1 MLYVRMMF
9 VMAVGIYMS
18 RIVLAALGVVDYGIY
33 NVVGG
38 VVAMLSFFN
47 SSMATATQRELNYE
61 MGLGH
66 QENLKQVFSVSFI
79 SYCIIAVAVVILAE
93 SVGMW
98 FLLHKLVI
106 PPDRLQA
113 AIWVFQFSILTF
125 IINML
130 AVPYNAAIIAH
141 EKMEA
146 FAYISILEVVLK
158 LLIAYLLLVSP
169 IDTLA
174 FYGALM
180 CGNALIIR
188 YVYSLYCRRH
198 FAECRVQWIWDKAI
212 FKRLFGF
219 SGWMLIGTTSHVFS
233 TQGINMLIN
242 IFFGPILN
250 ASRAISV
257 QVYNAINSFAANFI
271 LATRPQVVKSY
282 AQGEYAYACKLTF
295 STSKLSFILLFVLS
309 LPVIMQTDY
318 ILELW
323 LKTVPPYTALF
334 VQLSLVD
341 MLVIASFSPIASL
354 SQASGKIRN
363 YQLIVSIGFLLIPIV
378 SWILYQRG
386 FPVYIAFV
394 ASIAIN
400 IMALFGRAFELK
412 CSQDF
417 PARKYLLRVFF
428 PIVLSFFAVLFGSY
442 AIRWCLPPTSNIAW
456 LLLNTLIYLA
466 FSSILLW
473 FALLNREEKTLA
485 KKMFY
490 KIKKR

>member
-79 SYCIIAVAVVILAE
+79 SYCLIAVAVVILAE
-93 SVGMW
+93 SAGMW

-106 PPDRLQA
+106 PPDRLQV

-125 IINML
+125 VINML

-141 EKMEA
+141 ERMEA

-169 IDTLA
+169 VDTLA

-198 FAECRVQWIWDKAI
+198 FAECRVRWIWDKEM

-219 SGWMLIGTTSHVFS
+219 SGWILIGNMSLVFS

-271 LATRPQVVKSY
+271 IATRPQVVKSY

-295 STSKLSFILLFVLS
+295 STSKLSFILLFALA

-334 VQLSLVD
+334 IQLSLVD
-341 MLVIASFSPIASL
+341 MLVFASFDPITSL
-354 SQASGKIRN
+354 ARASGKIRN
-363 YQLIVSIGFLLIPIV
+363 YQLIISINFLLTLVV
-378 SWILYQRG
+378 SWILYRHG
-386 FPVYIAFV
+386 FPVYV
-394 ASIAIN
+394 AYVVSIVSN
-400 IMALFGRAFELK
+400 IIGLFGRVLELK
-412 CSQDF
+412 HSQNF
-417 PARKYLLRVFF
+417 PAREYLWRISL
-428 PIVLSFFAVLFGSY
+428 PIVLSFLAVLLGSY
-442 AIRWCLPPTSNIAW
+442 VIRWCLPPTSNIAW
-456 LLLNTLIYLA
+456 LFLNTLIYLA
-466 FSSILLW
+466 FSSVLLW
-473 FALLNREEKTLA
+473 FTLLNQEEKALA